1 MGERINNNPA
11 YFWSMNVEA
20 ELKEIKKYVVEI
32 SKKLDELIYETEI
45 LSMMKISEKSLK
57 FLENEPDIYGVE
69 DLKVRYE

>member
-1 MGERINNNPA
+1 
-11 YFWSMNVEA
+11 MNVEA